1 METIVNTRFCFDEFE
16 VDPTRRVLLKQGQPI
31 SLNPKAFDLLL
42 ALITQRGETVSK
54 NELLDAVWEGS
65 FVEEKNLTV
74 HVAALRKVFGERKD
88 ENRFIVTVPG
98 KGYKFVAP
106 IVVPN
111 ENGFIIET
119 QKIERI
125 TIEEEIEPIRENSL
139 AGWQNP
145 TSSLKK
151 HWFWI
156 LGLLILLGVGGIWYF
171 GRSKQTVFSKPNFQR
186 LTTSGKIT
194 NIAASPNGEYFVFS
208 QKEGE
213 GESLFLQQV
222 GTESQIRIMPN
233 RKIEYLSLAISPD
246 NKFIYTSV
254 FFDNN
259 ADAPLWK
266 IPLLGG
272 AYQEIPNIVTGADIS
287 FSPDGQKFVYSREN
301 DDDTQLVVVNVD
313 GTDEKVLLNAKK
325 GERDIPYFEASP
337 FAWSP
342 QGDEIA
348 CAVSERTDEG
358 MKSKILLI
366 DAKSGKEQTLG
377 KKNWENILHL
387 TWIDAENIAFIDGE
401 NGQIWRISRSY
412 GEAEKL
418 TNDIQQC
425 NWLVSTK
432 NGLFTV
438 QTNTNSSL
446 QVGVFNEN
454 SGAISAQE
462 INNNSSLIKNIA
474 WTSKGKIL
482 FTSGTTAEAEIHQI
496 EADGTNLSALTS
508 DAKIVSEMSVSPV
521 TDEIVFSSK
530 RNGKNSL
537 WLADFNGK
545 KIRQLTDGIEDFS
558 PQFSSDGKFI
568 IFQRGRFITPP
579 TVWRFNLAGQ
589 TEAQISAQNMIFP
602 VISPDGTKIAST
614 FMDLDIDRA
623 WKIGIFSAENGEILQ
638 KIDLPKGDNQRLI
651 RWHPNGKFITHFFDV
666 GGKLNF
672 MVAPVFTKGEKII
685 NEIGKGEI
693 QSFDWSQNGKNIV
706 YSVNTQTK
714 DVIKISDFIGQ
725 K

>member
-31 SLNPKAFDLLL
+31 PLNPKAFDLLL
-42 ALITQRGETVSK
+42 ALIIQRGETVSK

-88 ENRFIVTVPG
+88 ENRFIATVPG

-106 IVVPN
+106 IVFPN
-111 ENGFIIET
+111 DNGFIIET

-139 AGWQNP
+139 GGWQNS

-151 HWFWI
+151 HWFWM
-156 LGLLILLGVGGIWYF
+156 LGLLILLVMGGIWYF

-287 FSPDGQKFVYSREN
+287 FSPDGQKFAYSREN
-301 DDDTQLVVVNVD
+301 DDDTQLVIVNAD
-313 GTDEKVLLNAKK
+313 GTNEKVLLNAKK

-348 CAVSERTDEG
+348 CAVSEKTDEG

-401 NGQIWRISRSY
+401 NGQIWRISRTY

-454 SGAISAQE
+454 TGAISAQE
-462 INNNSSLIKNIA
+462 IYNNSSLIKNIA

-496 EADGTNLSALTS
+496 DADGKNLSALTS
-508 DAKIVSEMSVSPV
+508 DAKIVSEMTVSPI
-521 TDEIVFSSK
+521 TDDIVFSSK

-537 WLADFNGK
+537 WLADLNGK

-579 TVWRFNLAGQ
+579 TVWRLNLADQ
-589 TEAQISAQNMIFP
+589 TEAQISTQNMIFP

-614 FMDLDIDRA
+614 FMDLDNDRA
-623 WKIGIFSAENGEILQ
+623 WKIGIFSTETGEILQ
-638 KIDLPKGDNQRLI
+638 KIELPKGDNQRLI
-651 RWHPNGKFITHFFDV
+651 RWHPNGKFLTHFFDV

-672 MVAPVFTKGEKII
+672 MVAPVFTKDEKII
-685 NEIGKGEI
+685 TEIGKGEI

-725 K
+725 H